1 MLKKFFLFIICTAL
15 ALGLFI
21 GFREYMLSKEEMP
34 ETQEDDYV
42 IENYV
47 SELKLPII
55 EVDSLNPIL
64 TKNRQVSNTLSLI
77 YEPLIELDESNQIK
91 GVLASEWAEKDDFTW
106 IIKLKENVK
115 WHSVK
120 AFTSEDVKFTIDAIL
135 NYENSTYYQN
145 VKNISNVEIIDASSV
160 SISLKEK
167 DDYLPYKLTFAIIPK
182 YYLYQDLENSEKL
195 KRPIGTGAYK
205 FESITDDEF
214 RTTLKFN
221 SNWWK
226 TNTAKL
232 QTVYLYN
239 YATYGEAIK
248 AFKSA
253 EIDLISTS
261 MSSWKKKFG
270 VIGINSY
277 SYENA
282 EFELLIPN
290 TQNVALSESSVRKA
304 ILYAIN
310 RNNVIGDIYEGNANV
325 KDIMIHEYS
334 WLYDNDT
341 SIEYS
346 PEKSKQ
352 LLLNAG
358 WQQTEN
364 TWYKNINGK
373 NVKLKFELLVNEN
386 SEEKIKVAEVIK
398 ENLEDIGIQ
407 ITIKKVNLNTLTSNI
422 EQSKFELALSTIE
435 LQNECDI
442 IDLLKNKKY
451 SKYESSELD
460 DIINELYLDNV
471 SFEEV
476 FKKLKNMYKSEVPY
490 IGLYFKTDTLLTN
503 RAVKGHITPTW
514 YNTYHNIH
522 TWCK

>member
-1 MLKKFFLFIICTAL
+1 
-15 ALGLFI
+15 
-21 GFREYMLSKEEMP
+21 MLSKTDTP
-34 ETQEDDYV
+34 EALKSEYEVED
-42 IENYV
+42 YV

-64 TKNRQVSNTLSLI
+64 TKNKQVANTLSLI
-77 YEPLIELDESNQIK
+77 YEPLFELDESNQLK
-91 GVLASEWAEKDDFTW
+91 EVLASNWAQKDDFTW
-106 IIKLKENVK
+106 IIKLKDNVK
-115 WHSVK
+115 WHSGK
-120 AFTSEDVKFTIDAIL
+120 NFTSEDVKFTIDTIL
-135 NYENSTYYQN
+135 NYESSGYYQN
-145 VKNISNVEIIDASSV
+145 VKNISSVEVIDDNSV
-160 SISLKEK
+160 SILLKEK
-167 DDYLPYKLTFAIIPK
+167 DNYLPYKLTFAIIPK
-182 YYLYQDLENSEKL
+182 YYLYQDLENIDKL
-195 KRPIGTGAYK
+195 KRPVGTGAYK
-205 FESITDDEF
+205 FDSITDDEF
-214 RTTLKFN
+214 RITLKFN

-226 TNTAKL
+226 TDTAKL

-261 MSSWKKKFG
+261 MYSWKKKFG

-310 RNNVIGDIYEGNANV
+310 RNNIVDDVYEGNASI
-325 KDIMIHEYS
+325 KDVMLHEYS
-334 WLYDNDT
+334 WLYDKN
-341 SIEYS
+341 SNAEYN

-373 NVKLKFELLVNEN
+373 KVRLKFELLVNEN
-386 SEEKIKVAEVIK
+386 SEEKIKVAEIIK
-398 ENLEDIGIQ
+398 ENLQDIGIQ
-407 ITIKKVNLNTLTSNI
+407 ITVKKVSLNTLTSNI
-422 EQSKFELALSTIE
+422 EQGKFELAFSTIE
-435 LQNECDI
+435 LQNEYDI
-442 IDLLKNKKY
+442 IDLLKSKNY
-451 SKYESSELD
+451 SCYENTEID
-460 DIINELYLDNV
+460 NVIDKLYLNNI
-471 SFEEV
+471 SLEQEFIELQNKYRNEA
-476 FKKLKNMYKSEVPY
+476 PY

-503 RAVKGHITPTW
+503 RAVKGQITPTW
-514 YNTYHNIH
+514 YNIYHNVY

>member
-1 MLKKFFLFIICTAL
+1 
-15 ALGLFI
+15 
-21 GFREYMLSKEEMP
+21 MLSKEDMT
-34 ETQEDDYV
+34 ETQEDNYV
-42 IENYV
+42 IENYI

-64 TKNRQVSNTLSLI
+64 TQNRQVSNTLGLI
-77 YEPLIELDESNQIK
+77 YEPLFELDESNQLK
-91 GVLASEWAEKDDFTW
+91 EVLASSSAQKDDLTW
-106 IIKLKENVK
+106 IIKLKDNVK
-115 WHSVK
+115 WHSGK
-120 AFTSEDVKFTIDAIL
+120 AFTSEDVKFTIDSIM
-135 NYENSTYYQN
+135 NYESSPYYQN
-145 VKNISNVEIIDASSV
+145 VKNILSVEIIDNNSI

-167 DDYLPYKLTFAIIPK
+167 DNYLPYKLTFAIIPK
-182 YYLYQDLENSEKL
+182 YYLYQDLENSNKL

-205 FESITDDEF
+205 FDSITDDEF

-221 SNWWK
+221 YNWWK
-226 TNTAKL
+226 TNEAKL
-232 QTVYLYN
+232 QTIYLYT

-282 EFELLIPN
+282 DFELLIPN

-310 RNNVIGDIYEGNANV
+310 RNNIIGDIYEENASV
-325 KDIMIHEYS
+325 KDIMVHEYS
-334 WLYDNDT
+334 WLCDKESN
-341 SIEYS
+341 IEYS

-358 WQQTEN
+358 WQQNEN
-364 TWYKNINGK
+364 GWYKSVNGK
-373 NVKLKFELLVNEN
+373 NVKLKFELLVNEA
-386 SEEKIKVAEVIK
+386 SDEKIKVAEVIK
-398 ENLEDIGIQ
+398 ENLEDIGVQ
-407 ITIKKVNLNTLTSNI
+407 IIIKKVSLNTLASNI
-422 EQSKFELALSTIE
+422 EQGKFELALSTIE

-442 IDLLKNKKY
+442 IDLLKNKNY
-451 SKYESSELD
+451 SKYENSELD
-460 DIINELYLDNV
+460 DIISKLYLDNV

-476 FKKLKNMYKSEVPY
+476 FKSLQDIYKNEVPY

-514 YNTYHNIH
+514 YNIYHNIY
-522 TWCK
+522 TWSK